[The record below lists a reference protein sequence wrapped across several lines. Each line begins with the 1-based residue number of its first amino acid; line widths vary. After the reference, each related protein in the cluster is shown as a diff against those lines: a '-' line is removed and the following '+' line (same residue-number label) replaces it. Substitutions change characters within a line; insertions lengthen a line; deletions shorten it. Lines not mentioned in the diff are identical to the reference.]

1 MASNKNTSAKNQ
13 QQKIKKTGSIA
24 RSINLSFSSRIF
36 WIFVLMDLIFFRN
49 EIRELTLHLKI
60 IDTVHFAPLLASMRA
75 HMDILI
81 FQAVVWFFS
90 LFIGTGSIRRRLN
103 PLNELAQAAKIWS
116 APEHSFDEARF
127 RDLEFAIENISPTR
141 EDARLCTGDKELSG
155 LEAAVNNLITRMRD
169 SYRQQARF
177 VSDASHELRTPIA
190 VIQGYA
196 NMLDRWGKEDETVL
210 VESIDAIKS
219 ESEHMK
225 HLVEQLL
232 FLARGDSGHTKLN
245 LKSEDLGAM
254 MREVCEQSEMI
265 DSAHKYTLRADDGV
279 FARGDA
285 EMLKQTARIL
295 ADNAAKYSAEGETII
310 LKAQFIKGSP
320 AFTVQDAGVGM
331 DAADVPHVFER
342 FYRADSSRTR
352 GSGGTGLGLSIAKW
366 IVDKHGGWFEIL
378 SREDL
383 GTRISVCL
391 PKCESPAAPKPDN
404 GVAPTLKI

>member
-1 MASNKNTSAKNQ
+1 MASEKRSAAKNQ

-24 RSINLSFSSRIF
+24 RSINLGFSTRIF
-36 WIFVLMDLIFFRN
+36 WIFVVMDIILFRA
-49 EIRELTLHLKI
+49 ELRELSTHLKI
-60 IDTVHFAPLLASMRA
+60 LDTVHFSPLLAAMRSHA
-75 HMDILI
+75 DILV
-81 FQAVVWFFS
+81 FQAVIWFFS

-127 RDLEFAIENISPTR
+127 RDLEFAIESISPTR

-196 NMLDRWGKEDETVL
+196 NMLGRWGKEDETVL

-232 FLARGDSGHTKLN
+232 FLARGDSGHTRLN
-245 LKSEDLGAM
+245 LTNVDLGAM

-265 DSAHKYTLRADDGV
+265 DENHEYTLRADDGI
-279 FARGDA
+279 FARGDG

-295 ADNAAKYSAEGETII
+295 VENAAKYSAEGETII
-310 LKAQFIKGSP
+310 LKAQLIKGNP

-331 DAADVPHVFER
+331 AQADVPHVFER
-342 FYRADSSRTR
+342 FYRADAARSR
-352 GSGGTGLGLSIAKW
+352 GSGGTGLGLAIAKW

-391 PKCESPAAPKPDN
+391 PKGE
-404 GVAPTLKI
+404 APTAPTQSPRTETEKI